1 MNRTLSG
8 VLLVGLA
15 VLVLYL
21 WASGRLNGLSN
32 FVSAQA
38 QGQRTKP
45 YVLGGSKPAGGGGG
59 GEAQISA

>member
-21 WASGRLNGLSN
+21 WSSGRLNGLSN
-32 FVSAQA
+32 FVAAKA
-38 QGQRTKP
+38 QGKATRP
-45 YVLGGSKPAGGGGG
+45 FVIGGREAAAGGVGA
-59 GEAQISA
+59 ERMS